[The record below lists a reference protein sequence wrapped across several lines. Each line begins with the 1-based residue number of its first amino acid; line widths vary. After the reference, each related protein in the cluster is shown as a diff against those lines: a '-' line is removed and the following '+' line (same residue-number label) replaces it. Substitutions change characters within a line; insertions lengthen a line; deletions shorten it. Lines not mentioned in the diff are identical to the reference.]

1 LANVTLRD
9 RDAIVTQENLIFR
22 VFGYS
27 HPPDAYVCDAEYA
40 PASIFRSTNPKAF
53 RSNGTE
59 VFYKFYEDEAWK
71 FLKRFPQYF
80 LFHQMLQKKLIGV
93 NLQRIAQ
100 TQKPGHVLRR
110 LMERQESDEL
120 VEAMHSVLDTV
131 TRSSSLTAKDFGVFG
146 SLLHGFY
153 NPHFSDIDLIIYG
166 RRNTDELRKTL
177 QELYGSSSTPFRNEF
192 ETDLSVRE
200 KNWRF
205 LNFTR
210 EEYLRHQRKKLVYAL
225 FKDPKSSRTIK
236 VEFEPV
242 KNWDEIHSEYDDK
255 TRVLQVG
262 WVKMVARIV
271 EDDDAP
277 FIPSIYG
284 IEPLNVLAGGREAL
298 EVKRIVSYV
307 EEFRIQV
314 NKDDIVYVE
323 GNLEEIRGPK
333 ENSRQVTLTYC
344 PRYYEQ
350 VLKSPCY
357 S

>member
-9 RDAIVTQENLIFR
+9 RDAIVTEENLIFR

-27 HPPDAYVCDAEYA
+27 HPSDAYICDAEYA
-40 PASIFRSTNPKAF
+40 PACIFKSANPKAF
-53 RSNGTE
+53 RSNGKE

-80 LFHQMLQKKLIGV
+80 LFHQMLQKKVIGV
-93 NLQRIAQ
+93 NLQHIVQ
-100 TQKPGHVLRR
+100 TRKPGYILRT
-110 LMERQESDEL
+110 LIERQESDEL
-120 VEAMHSVLDTV
+120 IEATLNVLDTV
-131 TRSSSLTAKDFGVFG
+131 TRNSSLTPEDFGVFG

-153 NPHFSDIDLIIYG
+153 NPQFSDIDLIVYG
-166 RRNTDELRKTL
+166 KRNTDQLRKTL
-177 QELYGSSSTPFRNEF
+177 QELYASNFPPFRNEF
-192 ETDLSVRE
+192 ETDLLMRE

-205 LNFTR
+205 LNFTQ

-225 FKDPKSSRTIK
+225 FEGLKSSRAVK

-242 KNWDEIHSEYDDK
+242 KNWDEIHADYDEK

-262 WVKMVARIV
+262 WVKMVARIT

-284 IEPLNVLAGGREAL
+284 IEPLNILEGGREAL
-298 EVKRIVSYV
+298 EAKRVVSYM
-307 EEFRIQV
+307 EEFRMQA
-314 NKDDIVYVE
+314 NKDDTVYVE
-323 GNLEEIRGPK
+323 GNLEETRGPK
-333 ENSRQVTLTYC
+333 EDSRQVTLTYC

-350 VLKSPCY
+350 VLKSL
-357 S
+357 